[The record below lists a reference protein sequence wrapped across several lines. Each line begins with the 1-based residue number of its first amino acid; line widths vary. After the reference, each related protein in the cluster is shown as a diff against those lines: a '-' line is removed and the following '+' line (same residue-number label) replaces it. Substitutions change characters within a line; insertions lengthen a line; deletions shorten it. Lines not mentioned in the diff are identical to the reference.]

1 LAGHIPFINA
11 GHLPVYCQNS
21 IAGITGPGNHNNINN
36 NNSNIETPSDRYAA
50 SWRFGSTL
58 YNNRYRVLG
67 RIRDNHNLSLADYIL
82 FFVSNGSSIALN
94 QYSIHGQNCA
104 FGTVTTAFFYYF

>member
-36 NNSNIETPSDRYAA
+36 NNNNIETPSTRIATPPP
-50 SWRFGSTL
+50 G
-58 YNNRYRVLG
+58 VLVVPYT
-67 RIRDNHNLSLADYIL
+67 I
-82 FFVSNGSSIALN
+82 
-94 QYSIHGQNCA
+94 
-104 FGTVTTAFFYYF
+104 TAIEYWVE